1 MTKPSKL
8 LQWLHMSPL
17 SMRGAPPWSPSQVW
31 GQVRPGEAIM
41 EGLGERWWK
50 VCPLR
55 CTEVQTKSFQID
67 VDWQVF
73 PATIKLG
80 TRWCHPVVIRLVHTH
95 LTTDTTCYNHHKPE
109 FYNLYSD
116 KPVRFLTCYFSD
128 LSSSIRIH
136 SYPFH
141 YGNLEQPQLFFNP
154 GFHGSIFVK
163 TDGLVSRN
171 WTNILLSSFTT
182 QLPTGPVKGWCWM
195 FYHVL
200 PIKNCHF
207 P

>member
-17 SMRGAPPWSPSQVW
+17 SMRGAPSDLRHKCEARW

-141 YGNLEQPQLFFNP
+141 YGNLEQPQLFFQSWISWFDFLQNRWF
-154 GFHGSIFVK
+154 GIEELDEHLAE
-163 TDGLVSRN
+163 LVHNSAADWACERLMLN
-171 WTNILLSSFTT
+171 
-182 QLPTGPVKGWCWM
+182 
-195 FYHVL
+195 VL
-200 PIKNCHF
+200 PCFTH
-207 P
+207 